1 MPAGGRLRQLEG
13 EGEAFELETSGWM
26 TRCVTGTLCLRS
38 MRAGRLS
45 LSQRD
50 IPIGSVQTITPS
62 TVRWRRASSTARIGL
77 ASPTSPSTDDA
88 GAA

>member
-1 MPAGGRLRQLEG
+1 
-13 EGEAFELETSGWM
+13 M

-50 IPIGSVQTITPS
+50 IPIGSVQTITP
-62 TVRWRRASSTARIGL
+62 VDRAMAQGVVDGKDRAGVADL
-77 ASPTSPSTDDA
+77 AVD
-88 GAA
+88 G